1 MKKKSS
7 AATTIGLVLVLV
19 VGFSLLLYPTVSDWW
34 NSMHQS
40 RAVASYTQ
48 KVSELDKVDYQNVW
62 QAARDYNQTLNQKPN
77 RFFMTDEDRVLYESV
92 LNVAGNGVM
101 GTIEIKK
108 LNVNLPIYH
117 GTNEAVLQVA
127 IGHVEGSS
135 LPTGDV
141 GTHCVLSGHR
151 GLPSAKL
158 FTDLTKMKE
167 GDPFYLRVLGQ
178 TLVYEVDQI
187 KVVLPSDGSELEPEP
202 GKDYCTLLTCTPYGV
217 NSHRLLVRGERTQTP
232 VLEVMAQQKDSEGKV
247 NWNMV
252 AWISGSIFLVSIGIL
267 AWLLL
272 CKRRKV

>member
-7 AATTIGLVLVLV
+7 AASTIGLVLVLV
-19 VGFSLLLYPTVSDWW
+19 VGFSLLLYPTISDWW

-62 QAARDYNQTLNQKPN
+62 QAARDYNQALIQKPN
-77 RFFMTDEDRVLYESV
+77 RFFMTDEDRVVYESV

-135 LPTGDV
+135 LPTGDA
-141 GTHCVLSGHR
+141 GIHCVLSGHR

-158 FTDLTKMKE
+158 FTDLDKMQV
-167 GDPFYLRVLGQ
+167 GDTFRLHVLDEIF
-178 TLVYEVDQI
+178 TYEVDQI
-187 KVVLPSDGSELEPEP
+187 LTVLPEEVEALAIDPLQ
-202 GKDYCTLLTCTPYGV
+202 DYCTLVTCTPYGI
-217 NSHRLLVRGERTQTP
+217 NTHRMLVRGHRVET
-232 VLEVMAQQKDSEGKV
+232 VLEKAPVIIRSDASVIDP
-247 NWNMV
+247 WMV
-252 AWISGSIFLVSIGIL
+252 VPFLCIPGLIV
-267 AWLLL
+267 LLVIAL
-272 CKRRKV
+272 FPRKKRR

>member
-7 AATTIGLVLVLV
+7 AASTIGLVLVLV

-108 LNVNLPIYH
+108 LNVNLPVYH

-158 FTDLTKMKE
+158 FTELDKMQV
-167 GDPFYLRVLGQ
+167 GDTFLLRVLDEVF
-178 TLVYEVDQI
+178 TYEVDQI
-187 KVVLPSDGSELEPEP
+187 LTVLPEEVEALAIDPLQ
-202 GKDYCTLLTCTPYGV
+202 DYCTLVTCTPYGI
-217 NSHRLLVRGERTQTP
+217 NTHRMLVRGHRVETVVEKAP
-232 VLEVMAQQKDSEGKV
+232 VIIRSDASVIDPWMVVPFLCVPGLLVLLVMALFPRK
-247 NWNMV
+247 
-252 AWISGSIFLVSIGIL
+252 
-267 AWLLL
+267 
-272 CKRRKV
+272 KRR

>member
-7 AATTIGLVLVLV
+7 AASTIGLVLVLV
-19 VGFSLLLYPTVSDWW
+19 VGFSLLLYPTISDWW

-48 KVSELDKVDYQNVW
+48 KVSELDKTDYQNVW
-62 QAARDYNQTLNQKPN
+62 QAARSYNQTLNQKPN

-158 FTDLTKMKE
+158 FTELDKMQV
-167 GDPFYLRVLGQ
+167 GDTFLLRVLDEVF
-178 TLVYEVDQI
+178 TYEVDQI
-187 KVVLPSDGSELEPEP
+187 LTVLPEEVEALAIDPLQ
-202 GKDYCTLLTCTPYGV
+202 DYCTLVTCTPYGI
-217 NSHRLLVRGERTQTP
+217 NTHRMLVRGHRVETVVEKAP
-232 VLEVMAQQKDSEGKV
+232 VIIRSDASVIDPWMVVPFLCIPGLLVLLVMALFPRK
-247 NWNMV
+247 
-252 AWISGSIFLVSIGIL
+252 
-267 AWLLL
+267 
-272 CKRRKV
+272 KRR

>member
-158 FTDLTKMKE
+158 FTELDKMQV
-167 GDPFYLRVLGQ
+167 GDTFLLRVLDEVF
-178 TLVYEVDQI
+178 TYEVDQI
-187 KVVLPSDGSELEPEP
+187 LTVLPEEVEALAIDPLQ
-202 GKDYCTLLTCTPYGV
+202 DYCTLVTCTPYGI
-217 NSHRLLVRGERTQTP
+217 NTHRMLVRGHRVETVVEKAP
-232 VLEVMAQQKDSEGKV
+232 VIIRSDASVIDPWMVVPFLCIPGLLVLLVMALFPRK
-247 NWNMV
+247 
-252 AWISGSIFLVSIGIL
+252 
-267 AWLLL
+267 
-272 CKRRKV
+272 KRR

>member
-7 AATTIGLVLVLV
+7 AASTIGLVLVLV
-19 VGFSLLLYPTVSDWW
+19 VGFSLLLYPTISDWW

-48 KVSELDKVDYQNVW
+48 KVSELDKTDYQNVW
-62 QAARDYNQTLNQKPN
+62 QAARSYNQTLNQKPN

-158 FTDLTKMKE
+158 FTELDKMQV
-167 GDPFYLRVLGQ
+167 GDTFQLHVLDEIF
-178 TLVYEVDQI
+178 TYEVDQI
-187 KVVLPSDGSELEPEP
+187 LTVLPEEVEALAIDPLQ
-202 GKDYCTLLTCTPYGV
+202 DYCTLVTCTPYGI
-217 NSHRLLVRGERTQTP
+217 NTHRMLVRGHRVETVVEKAP
-232 VLEVMAQQKDSEGKV
+232 VIIRSDASVIDPWMVVPFLCIPGLLVLLVMALFPRK
-247 NWNMV
+247 
-252 AWISGSIFLVSIGIL
+252 
-267 AWLLL
+267 
-272 CKRRKV
+272 KRR

>member
-7 AATTIGLVLVLV
+7 AASTIGLVLVLV

-48 KVSELDKVDYQNVW
+48 KVSELDKTDYQNVW
-62 QAARDYNQTLNQKPN
+62 QAARDYNQTLTQKPN
-77 RFFMTDEDRVLYESV
+77 RFFMPDEEHAVYDEL

-158 FTDLTKMKE
+158 FTELDKMQV
-167 GDPFYLRVLGQ
+167 GDTFLLRVLDEVL
-178 TLVYEVDQI
+178 TYEVDQI
-187 KVVLPSDGSELEPEP
+187 LTVLPEEVEALAIDPLQ
-202 GKDYCTLLTCTPYGV
+202 DYCTLVTCTPYGI
-217 NSHRLLVRGERTQTP
+217 NTHRMLVRGHRVETVVEKAP
-232 VLEVMAQQKDSEGKV
+232 VIIRSDASVIDPWMVVPFLCVPGLLVLLVMALFPRK
-247 NWNMV
+247 
-252 AWISGSIFLVSIGIL
+252 
-267 AWLLL
+267 
-272 CKRRKV
+272 KRR

>member
-7 AATTIGLVLVLV
+7 AASTIGLVLVLV
-19 VGFSLLLYPTVSDWW
+19 VGFSLLLYPTISDWW

-48 KVSELDKVDYQNVW
+48 KVSELDKTDYQNVW
-62 QAARDYNQTLNQKPN
+62 QAARSYNQTLNQKPN

-158 FTDLTKMKE
+158 FTELDKMQV
-167 GDPFYLRVLGQ
+167 GDTFQLHVLDEIF
-178 TLVYEVDQI
+178 TYEVDQI
-187 KVVLPSDGSELEPEP
+187 LTVLPEEVEALAIDPLQ
-202 GKDYCTLLTCTPYGV
+202 DYCTLVTCTPYGI
-217 NSHRLLVRGERTQTP
+217 NTHRMLVRGHRVETVVEKAP
-232 VLEVMAQQKDSEGKV
+232 VIIRSDASVIDPWMVVPFLCIPGLFVLLVMALFPRK
-247 NWNMV
+247 
-252 AWISGSIFLVSIGIL
+252 
-267 AWLLL
+267 
-272 CKRRKV
+272 KRK

>member
-7 AATTIGLVLVLV
+7 AASTIGLVLVLV

-158 FTDLTKMKE
+158 FTELDKMQV
-167 GDPFYLRVLGQ
+167 GDTFLLRVLDEVL
-178 TLVYEVDQI
+178 TYEVDQI
-187 KVVLPSDGSELEPEP
+187 LTVLPEEVEALAIDPLQ
-202 GKDYCTLLTCTPYGV
+202 DYCTLVTCTPYGI
-217 NSHRLLVRGERTQTP
+217 NTHRMLVRGHRVETVVEKAP
-232 VLEVMAQQKDSEGKV
+232 VIIRSDASVIDPWMVVPFLCVPGLLVLLVMALFPRK
-247 NWNMV
+247 
-252 AWISGSIFLVSIGIL
+252 
-267 AWLLL
+267 
-272 CKRRKV
+272 KRR

>member
-7 AATTIGLVLVLV
+7 AASTIGLVLVLV

-48 KVSELDKVDYQNVW
+48 KVSELDKTDYQNVW
-62 QAARDYNQTLNQKPN
+62 QAARDYNQTLTQKPN
-77 RFFMTDEDRVLYESV
+77 RFFMPDEERAVYDEL

-108 LNVNLPIYH
+108 LNVNLPVYH

-158 FTDLTKMKE
+158 FTELDKMQV
-167 GDPFYLRVLGQ
+167 GDTFLLRVLDEVF
-178 TLVYEVDQI
+178 TYEVDQI
-187 KVVLPSDGSELEPEP
+187 LTVLPEEVEALAIDPLQ
-202 GKDYCTLLTCTPYGV
+202 DYCTLVTCTPYGI
-217 NSHRLLVRGERTQTP
+217 NTHRMLVRGHRVETVVEKAP
-232 VLEVMAQQKDSEGKV
+232 VIIRSDASVIDPWMVVPFLCIPGLFVLLVMALFPSK
-247 NWNMV
+247 
-252 AWISGSIFLVSIGIL
+252 
-267 AWLLL
+267 
-272 CKRRKV
+272 KRK